1 MLIDHIF
8 IFSNSKGE
16 EANELKDFGL
26 TESPGRRH
34 PGQGTQNRKFHFQDF
49 FLEILWV
56 ADQNEL
62 LSGSTFHSKLW
73 QRAQHQQTGFSPFGL
88 CLRTAPP
95 IKPLFSNAMAY
106 QPAYFPEGK
115 TITVLPNEDDHSLP
129 WTFQLPAFA
138 KDSKQ
143 TVPPTHS
150 ASLQRLT
157 KTTFEITAEA
167 MNSAFAKFFAGHQE
181 LQFISSPSLLLRLQ
195 FDQGVQNKQHRF
207 NSLPLVLEY

>member
-8 IFSNSKGE
+8 IFSKSKGK
-16 EANELKDFGL
+16 EADELRDFGL

-56 ADQNEL
+56 VDQHEL
-62 LSGSTFHSKLW
+62 LSGSTFQSKLW
-73 QRAQHQQTGFSPFGL
+73 QRAQYQQNGFSPFGL
-88 CLRTAPP
+88 CFRAAPP
-95 IKPLFSNAMAY
+95 INLLFKTAIAY

-115 TITVLPNEDDHSLP
+115 TIAVLPNEEHPSLP

-143 TVPPTHS
+143 TLPPTHS
-150 ASLQRLT
+150 AGLHRLT
-157 KTTFEITAEA
+157 KTTFEVTAKA
-167 MNSAFAKFFAGHQE
+167 INSAFAKSFAAHQE
-181 LQFISSPSLLLRLQ
+181 LQFISGHSPLLRLQ
-195 FDQGVQNKQHRF
+195 FDHGVQNKQHRF